1 MGFVYKKRFHMEVL
15 YQNKSSLNT
24 KINSKSFIKR
34 ILKLCYIL
42 LNMQMKSQNSKLIG
56 KVNESSYNNV
66 L

>member
-1 MGFVYKKRFHMEVL
+1 MEVL

-42 LNMQMKSQNSKLIG
+42 LNMQMKFSQNSKLIG

>member
-1 MGFVYKKRFHMEVL
+1 MEIL

-42 LNMQMKSQNSKLIG
+42 LNMQMKFSQNSKLIG

>member
-1 MGFVYKKRFHMEVL
+1 MEVF

-42 LNMQMKSQNSKLIG
+42 LNMQMKFSQNSKLIG